1 MAPPLLY
8 LLVEEGYPAM
18 IGIIPERSYPLAMSL
33 RLYAALIRVYFGL
46 IALLSLSS
54 VRADITIDTA
64 LLAAGHSQS
73 FDSLPLT
80 GGFTWANNST
90 LPGWYASDSAG
101 AFNASA
107 VTINGTATNPAH
119 LVITNVGSNAANSD
133 RALAYHTQLA
143 SAPTHLGLAF
153 VNRSGRE
160 LTSLSLA
167 YAAEQWR
174 EATNARTVAVA
185 VFYRVGAVASDL
197 PAATGWTELPTLAYS
212 TLNGSA
218 PAATARSVS
227 AVPVSVPEGAT
238 LWIRWTF
245 TNTATSSTNSHD
257 ILGIDDVVFSA
268 TARTV
273 DSAPVFTLQPAT
285 QSASLGD
292 SVTFTAA
299 ASGSPAPTYQWFKD
313 AASIPGATA
322 ASYSISGVNA
332 SHAGAYS
339 VVATNSLG
347 FATSATATLSVSSL
361 AVKPAVTTQPS
372 SLSVAAGTSASFTV
386 VANGTAP
393 LSYQWFKG
401 VSPIPGATSAT
412 LNLPSVAA
420 GDAGAYTVT
429 VSNSAGSISSAS
441 AQLTVLLPPLIA
453 TPPSAATVLA
463 GASASFTVVA
473 SGDGPFTYQWRKA
486 GVALS
491 GATAA
496 TLDLTN
502 VQFADAGAYDVV
514 ILGPGGTTTSASATL
529 TVNGPP
535 NITTHPVNQAAYV
548 GASATFSVSAI
559 GTATLAYQWRRGG
572 VNIPGATGA
581 TLTLSNLQVSDS
593 GAVFDVVVSN
603 GFGSAT
609 SAAASL
615 TVTAELAW
623 STFDLQGF
631 GKLGTGT
638 TGGGLVAE
646 TDASYRKCST
656 PYEFVKA
663 IYDSS
668 KTAGAVRVIEILN
681 DLDLGYNEV
690 DADTR
695 LLGNFREHATP
706 KLHPRLITTGVSL
719 VDIVPKGGGL
729 TIFSVNGSTIR
740 HSCLNIKGTSNIILR
755 NLRFDELWEWDEAS
769 KGNYD
774 SNDWDFID
782 LSNGGVVSNVWI
794 DHCTFTKTYDGIVD
808 LKKGT
813 QYVTFSWC
821 RYVGDDGATNPNS
834 FVRQQIAALEA
845 SRSSRAFYNFLR
857 TNGFSVEDIVQIIQG
872 HDKCHLMGATEL
884 DAQNDVLSATFHHQ
898 WFENIWDRCVPRLR
912 GGQVHNYNIY
922 VDDSRA
928 LVAKRLRDTRKAAMS
943 SAAQLSLEN
952 TYSFNPFLNGSIATE
967 GSAILVEKSF
977 YRDCLTPLR
986 NNQTD
991 PANPVYTGKIKS
1003 VDTIYQFLNTNGTTT
1018 TIRGDSTDAGSP
1030 MGPFQAPVIPFSW
1043 NTTDGSAPYAAPTMD
1058 NPSNLPQILEAGAG
1072 AGRLV
1077 WPKTNW
1083 LRTANADAPAA
1094 IAPVVTTQP
1103 LSQAVN
1109 GGQSATLTVA
1119 ATGTAPLVYQWFQGQ
1134 SGDVSAPIGTNAATF
1149 TTPALLA
1156 ATSYWVRVTNS
1167 AGSSASTTAG
1177 ITLLPGFPTWLA
1189 LNNLS
1194 GANAAFGADP
1204 DADGRPN
1211 LHEYSV
1217 GSDPTRAEWAGD
1229 DLSLTTDRPGHWI
1242 ARYPRNRAAAG
1253 ITTIVENSS
1262 DLVTWTTLTGTP
1274 TVEST
1279 TATLERLA
1287 LGFDSSAPRLFV
1299 RLRVG
1304 MP

>member
-1 MAPPLLY
+1 MPFRP
-8 LLVEEGYPAM
+8 
-18 IGIIPERSYPLAMSL
+18 
-33 RLYAALIRVYFGL
+33 YAALTRICLGL
-46 IALLSLSS
+46 LALFS
-54 VRADITIDTA
+54 VPKAWADITIDAA
-64 LLAAGHSQS
+64 LLAAGHRQS

-80 GGFTWANNST
+80 GAFTWANNST
-90 LPGWYASDSAG
+90 LPGWYASDTAG

-119 LVITNVGSNAANSD
+119 LVIINVGNAASSD

-153 VNRSGRE
+153 INASGRE
-160 LTSLSLA
+160 LTSFSLA
-167 YAAEQWR
+167 YAAEQWK
-174 EATNARTVAVA
+174 ESTNARTVAVA
-185 VFYRVGAVASDL
+185 VFYRVGAVAADL
-197 PAATGWTELPTLAYS
+197 PAGSGWTELPALAAS

-218 PAATARSVS
+218 PASTARSVS
-227 AVPVSVPEGAT
+227 AVPVSVPNGAT
-238 LWIRWTF
+238 LWLRWTF
-245 TNTATSSTNSHD
+245 TNTATTATNSND

-268 TARTV
+268 TALAV
-273 DSAPVFTLQPAT
+273 DSAPVFTLQPAS

-292 SVTFTAA
+292 TVTFTAS
-299 ASGSPAPTYQWFKD
+299 ASGSPAPTFQWFKD
-313 AASIPGATA
+313 GASISGATA
-322 ASYSISGVNA
+322 ASYSIPGANA
-332 SHAGAYS
+332 SHAGNYS
-339 VVATNSLG
+339 VVATNSIG
-347 FATSATATLSVSSL
+347 SATSATATLTVSSV
-361 AVKPAVTTQPS
+361 AVKPAITTQPG
-372 SLSVAAGTSASFTV
+372 SLSVAVGANATFSV
-386 VANGTAP
+386 VATGTAP

-401 VSPIPGATSAT
+401 VAPIAGATSPT
-412 LNLPSVAA
+412 LAIPGVSA
-420 GDAGAYTVT
+420 GDAGAYSVT
-429 VSNSAGSISSAS
+429 VGNSAGSISSAV
-441 AQLTVLLPPLIA
+441 AQLTVLLPPLLA
-453 TPPSAATVLA
+453 TPPSAATALT
-463 GASASFTVVA
+463 GASASFSVVA
-473 SGDGPFTYQWRKA
+473 AGDGPFTYQWRKA

-491 GATAA
+491 GATATTA
-496 TLDLTN
+496 TLTLGN

-514 ILGPGGTTTSASATL
+514 VQGPGGTTTSPTVTL

-535 NITTHPVNQAAYV
+535 SIATHPFNQAAYV
-548 GASATFSVSAI
+548 GAGATFSVNAI
-559 GTATLAYQWRRGG
+559 GTAPLTYQWRRGG
-572 VNIPGATGA
+572 GSIPGATGA
-581 TLTLSNLQVSDS
+581 SLTLSNLQASDS
-593 GAVFDVVVSN
+593 GAVIDVVVSN
-603 GFGSAT
+603 AFGST
-609 SAAASL
+609 NSAAATL

-623 STFDLQGF
+623 SAFDLQGF

-638 TGGGLVAE
+638 TGGGVVAE
-646 TDASYRKCST
+646 TAAAYRKCST

-690 DADTR
+690 DAATR

-729 TIFSVNGSTIR
+729 TIFSANGATIR
-740 HSCLNIKGTSNIILR
+740 HSCLNIKGTYNVILR
-755 NLRFDELWEWDEAS
+755 NLRFDEMWEWDEAT

-794 DHCTFTKTYDGIVD
+794 DHCTFTKTYDGIAD

-845 SRSSRAFYNFLR
+845 SRSSYAFYNFLR
-857 TNGFSVEDIVQIIQG
+857 NNGFSMEDIIQIIQG

-991 PANPVYTGKIKS
+991 PSNPVYTGKIKS
-1003 VDTIYQFLNTNGTTT
+1003 IDTIYQFLNTNGTTT

-1030 MGPFQAPVIPFSW
+1030 MGPFQAPAIPFSW
-1043 NTTDGSAPYAAPTMD
+1043 NTADGSAPYAAPPMD
-1058 NPSNLPQILEAGAG
+1058 NPASLPQILEAGAG

-1077 WPKTNW
+1077 WPKANW
-1083 LRTANADAPAA
+1083 LRTTNADAPAA
-1094 IAPVVTTQP
+1094 VAPVVTTQP
-1103 LSQAVN
+1103 LSQSVN

-1134 SGDVSAPIGTNAATF
+1134 SGDLSTPVGTNAASF

-1156 ATSYWVRVTNS
+1156 ATSFWVRVSNS
-1167 AGSSASTTAG
+1167 AGSAFSATATV
-1177 ITLLPGFPTWLA
+1177 TLVPGFTTWLA

-1194 GANAAFGADP
+1194 GAAAAFGADP

-1211 LHEYSV
+1211 LLEYSL
-1217 GSDPTRAEWAGD
+1217 GTDPTRSEAAGE
-1229 DLSLTTDRPGHWI
+1229 DLTLTTDRPGHWI
-1242 ARYPRNRAAAG
+1242 ARYSRNRAAAG
-1253 ITTIVENSS
+1253 ITTSVENSS
-1262 DLVTWTTLTGTP
+1262 DLAIWTSLSGTP

-1287 LGFDSSAPRLFV
+1287 LGFDSSAPRLFI
-1299 RLRVG
+1299 RLRVRQ
-1304 MP
+1304 P

>member
-1 MAPPLLY
+1 MSFRPHVLLTRVCLG
-8 LLVEEGYPAM
+8 LLALVSLLPA
-18 IGIIPERSYPLAMSL
+18 
-33 RLYAALIRVYFGL
+33 
-46 IALLSLSS
+46 
-54 VRADITIDTA
+54 RADIPIDTSF
-64 LLAAGHSQS
+64 LAAGYRQS

-80 GGFTWANNST
+80 GGFTWANDST
-90 LPGWYASDSAG
+90 LPGWYAADSTG
-101 AFNASA
+101 AFNAA
-107 VTINGTATNPAH
+107 AATINGTATNPAH
-119 LVITNVGSNAANSD
+119 LVITNAGNAVISD
-133 RALAYHTQLA
+133 RTLAYHTQLA
-143 SAPTHLGLAF
+143 SAPTHLGLAL
-153 VNRSGRE
+153 VNRSGLE

-167 YAAEQWR
+167 FAAEQWR

-185 VFYRVGAVASDL
+185 VFYRVGAAASDL
-197 PAATGWTELPTLAYS
+197 PATTGWTELPALAYT
-212 TLNGSA
+212 TLNGAA
-218 PAATARSVS
+218 PAATPRSVS
-227 AVPVSVPEGAT
+227 AVPVSVPAGAT
-238 LWIRWTF
+238 LWLRWTF
-245 TNTATSSTNSHD
+245 TNTAPSTTNSHD

-268 TARTV
+268 TAPAAE
-273 DSAPVFTLQPAT
+273 SAPVFTLQPAT

-292 SVTFTAA
+292 TVTFTAA
-299 ASGSPAPTYQWFKD
+299 ASGSPVPTYQWFKD

-322 ASYSISGVNA
+322 ASYALPGVNA
-332 SHAGAYS
+332 SDSGAYS
-339 VVATNSLG
+339 VVATNALG
-347 FATSATATLSVSSL
+347 SATSAIATLSVSTVAL
-361 AVKPAVTTQPS
+361 PPTILTPPAD
-372 SLSVAAGTSASFTV
+372 LSVASGGSASFTV
-386 VANGTAP
+386 VATGTAP

-401 VSPIPGATSAT
+401 LMPISGASAAT
-412 LNLPSVAA
+412 LTIPNVSA
-420 GDAGAYTVT
+420 GDAGDYSVT
-429 VSNSAGSISSAS
+429 VGNSAGSTPSAV
-441 AQLTVLLPPLIA
+441 AQLTVVFPPVIA
-453 TPPSAATVLA
+453 TPPSAATVVV
-463 GASASFTVVA
+463 GASASFSVVA

-496 TLDLTN
+496 TLALPT

-514 ILGPGGTTTSASATL
+514 VQGPGGSTISPAAAL
-529 TVNGPP
+529 TVIGPP
-535 NITTHPVNQAAYV
+535 SITTHPVNQAAYV
-548 GASATFSVSAI
+548 GASATFSVSAL
-559 GTATLAYQWRRGG
+559 GTAPLTYQWRRGG
-572 VNIPGATGA
+572 VDIPGATGA

-603 GFGSAT
+603 ALGSAQG
-609 SAAASL
+609 AAATL
-615 TVTAELAW
+615 TVTTELAW

-638 TGGGLVAE
+638 TGGGVVAE
-646 TDASYRKCST
+646 TDATYRKCST

-690 DADTR
+690 DAATR
-695 LLGNFREHATP
+695 LLGNFREHAAP
-706 KLHPRLITTGVSL
+706 KLHPRLLTTGVAL
-719 VDIVPKGGGL
+719 IDVIPKGGGL
-729 TIFSVNGSTIR
+729 TIFSANGATLR
-740 HSCLNIKGTSNIILR
+740 HAGLNIKGTSNLILR
-755 NLRFDELWEWDEAS
+755 NLRFDELWEWDEAT
-769 KGNYD
+769 KGDFD
-774 SNDWDFID
+774 SNDWDFIV
-782 LSNGGVVSNVWI
+782 LSNGGTVSNVWI
-794 DHCTFTKTYDGIVD
+794 DHCTFTKAYDGIAD
-808 LKKGT
+808 MKKGT
-813 QYVTFSWC
+813 QYVTLSWC

-845 SRSSRAFYNFLR
+845 SRASQPFYNFLR

-872 HDKCHLMGATEL
+872 HDKGHLMGATEL
-884 DAQNDVLSATFHHQ
+884 DALNAVLSATFHHQ
-898 WFENIWDRCVPRLR
+898 WFENLWDRCVPRLR

-943 SAAQLSLEN
+943 SAAQLSLDN

-1003 VDTIYQFLNTNGTTT
+1003 VDTIYQFRNANGTTT
-1018 TIRGDSTDAGSP
+1018 TVRGASTDAGSP

-1043 NTTDGSAPYAAPTMD
+1043 NTPDGSAPYAAPPMD
-1058 NPSNLPQILEAGAG
+1058 DPANLPQILEAGAG

-1077 WPKTNW
+1077 WPKANW

-1094 IAPVVTTQP
+1094 IAPVITTQP

-1109 GGQSATLTVA
+1109 GGQSATLTVS
-1119 ATGTAPLVYQWFQGQ
+1119 ATGTAPLVYQWFRGT
-1134 SGDVSAPIGTNAATF
+1134 SGDTSAPVGTNAATF

-1204 DADGRPN
+1204 DNDGRPN
-1211 LHEYSV
+1211 LLEYSV
-1217 GSDPTRAEWAGD
+1217 GSDPARAEWAGD

-1242 ARYPRNRAAAG
+1242 ARYPRNREAAG
-1253 ITTIVENSS
+1253 ITTLVENSS

-1279 TATLERLA
+1279 TAALERLA
-1287 LGFDSSAPRLFV
+1287 LAFDSSAPRLFV
-1299 RLRVG
+1299 RLRVVL
-1304 MP
+1304 P